1 MELSSNNLILV
12 LVEDNFKF
20 QGRRK
25 ILAEELQKKGIVNPL
40 IIDSIKNVPRH
51 LFIDPGL
58 AEQAYLDKALPIENN
73 QTISQPFT
81 VAFQTQLLEPKLGD
95 KILEVGTGSGYQTAV
110 LYYLKLNIFTIERNH
125 DLFRI
130 TSKLFS
136 KLNIRPKKFVYGD
149 GYNGLSDN
157 SPFDGIIVT
166 AGCPVIPKKLLSQL
180 KIGGKMI
187 IPVGKESQIMT
198 KITRFGKTEFKKET
212 FGNFKFVPMLKNKD

>member
-1 MELSSNNLILV
+1 MVDSFKHKGLRNKLVEELSN
-12 LVEDNFKF
+12 
-20 QGRRK
+20 
-25 ILAEELQKKGIVNPL
+25 KGIKDVKVL
-40 IIDSIKNVPRH
+40 DAISKVPRH
-51 LFIDPGL
+51 LFMDSSFIDH
-58 AEQAYLDKALPIENN
+58 AYQDKAFPIGSG

-81 VAFQTQLLEPKLGD
+81 VAFQTQLLDPKLGE

-125 DLFRI
+125 NLFRT
-130 TSKLFS
+130 TSNLFS

-187 IPVGKESQIMT
+187 IPVGKETQIMT
-198 KITRFGKTEFKKET
+198 KITRVGKTEFKKET
-212 FGNFKFVPMLKNKD
+212 FGNFKFVPMLEKKN

>member
-1 MELSSNNLILV
+1 M
-12 LVEDNFKF
+12 EDNFKF
-20 QGRRK
+20 QGRRR

-40 IIDSIKNVPRH
+40 VLDSIKNIPRH

-58 AEQAYLDKALPIENN
+58 SEQAYLDKALPIEND

-81 VAFQTQLLEPKLGD
+81 VAYQTQLLDLKPGE
-95 KILEVGTGSGYQTAV
+95 KILEIGTGSGYQTAV

-125 DLFRI
+125 NLFRI

-136 KLNIRPKKFVYGD
+136 KLNIKPKKFVYGD
-149 GYNGLSDN
+149 GYNGLIDN

-166 AGCPVIPKKLLSQL
+166 AGSPTIPNKLVSQL

-187 IPVGKESQIMT
+187 IPIGKETQIMT
-198 KITRFGKTEFKKET
+198 RITRVSESEFRKET
-212 FGNFKFVPMLKNKD
+212 FGDFKFVPMLKNKD

>member
-1 MELSSNNLILV
+1 M
-12 LVEDNFKF
+12 EDNFKF

-40 IIDSIKNVPRH
+40 IVDSIKNVPRH

-81 VAFQTQLLEPKLGD
+81 VAFQTQLLDPKLGE

-125 DLFRI
+125 NLFRI

-136 KLNIRPKKFVYGD
+136 KINIRPKKFVYGD
-149 GYNGLSDN
+149 GYNGLSEN

-187 IPVGKESQIMT
+187 IPVGKETQIMT
-198 KITRFGKTEFKKET
+198 KIARVGKTEFKKET
-212 FGNFKFVPMLKNKD
+212 FGNFKFVPMLEKKN

>member
-1 MELSSNNLILV
+1 M
-12 LVEDNFKF
+12 EDNFKF

-25 ILAEELQKKGIVNPL
+25 ILAEELQKKGILNPL

-81 VAFQTQLLEPKLGD
+81 VAFQTQLLEPKLGE

-125 DLFRI
+125 NLFRI
-130 TSKLFS
+130 TSKLFN

>member
-1 MELSSNNLILV
+1 M
-12 LVEDNFKF
+12 EDNFKF

-25 ILAEELQKKGIVNPL
+25 NLAEELQKKGIVNPL

-81 VAFQTQLLEPKLGD
+81 VAFQTQLLDPKLGE

-125 DLFRI
+125 NLFRI

-187 IPVGKESQIMT
+187 IPVGKETQTMT
-198 KITRFGKTEFKKET
+198 KITRIGKTEFNKET
-212 FGNFKFVPMLKNKD
+212 FGNFKFVPMLEKKN

>member
-1 MELSSNNLILV
+1 M
-12 LVEDNFKF
+12 EDNFKF
-20 QGRRK
+20 QGRRR

-40 IIDSIKNVPRH
+40 VLDSIKNIPRH

-58 AEQAYLDKALPIENN
+58 SEQAYVDKALPIEND

-81 VAFQTQLLEPKLGD
+81 VAYQTQLLDLKPGE
-95 KILEVGTGSGYQTAV
+95 KILEIGTGSGYQTAV

-125 DLFRI
+125 NLFRI

-136 KLNIRPKKFVYGD
+136 KLNIKPKKFVYGD
-149 GYNGLSDN
+149 GYNGLIDN

-166 AGCPVIPKKLLSQL
+166 AGSPTIPNKLVSQL

-187 IPVGKESQIMT
+187 IPIGKETQIMT
-198 KITRFGKTEFKKET
+198 RITRVSESEFRKET
-212 FGNFKFVPMLKNKD
+212 FGDFKFVPMLKNKD

>member
-1 MELSSNNLILV
+1 V

-25 ILAEELQKKGIVNPL
+25 ILAEELQKKGILNPL

-81 VAFQTQLLEPKLGD
+81 VAFQTQLLGPKPGE

-125 DLFRI
+125 NLFRI

>member
-81 VAFQTQLLEPKLGD
+81 VAFQTQLLEPKLGE

-125 DLFRI
+125 NLFRI

>member
-149 GYNGLSDN
+149 GYNGLIDN

-212 FGNFKFVPMLKNKD
+212 FGNFKFVPMLKDKD

>member
-1 MELSSNNLILV
+1 VI
-12 LVEDNFKF
+12 VEDNFKF

-40 IIDSIKNVPRH
+40 IVDSIKNVPRH

-81 VAFQTQLLEPKLGD
+81 VAFQTQLLDPKLGE

-110 LYYLKLNIFTIERNH
+110 LNYLKLNIFTIERNH
-125 DLFRI
+125 NLFRT

-187 IPVGKESQIMT
+187 IPVGKETQIMT
-198 KITRFGKTEFKKET
+198 KITRVGKTEFKKET
-212 FGNFKFVPMLKNKD
+212 FGNFKFVPMLEKKN